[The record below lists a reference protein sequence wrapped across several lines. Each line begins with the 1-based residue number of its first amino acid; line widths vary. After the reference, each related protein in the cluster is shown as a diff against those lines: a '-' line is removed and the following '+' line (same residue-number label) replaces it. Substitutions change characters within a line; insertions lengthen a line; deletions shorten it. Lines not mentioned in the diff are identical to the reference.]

1 MSGRR
6 LLGNIVLLAC
16 VLLLV
21 VAGLWAWGLVR
32 NDRPTYAVDTPLDEQ
47 CEEVPGDAQRLVLE
61 ADDGFQLGAATVG
74 AAGRRGL
81 VLRQGAGQTICEW
94 LPLAGRIAEETG
106 VRVLLFDRRGRG
118 SSPGDGDL
126 TAEPGDIA
134 AAVDRLRSQGVRR
147 VGLMASSMGNSV
159 TFAALEELERPTC
172 VLVSVSPV
180 LVSSDGNGQ
189 VDGSGLVDLP
199 ANVWVVTE
207 TGNTSVAAYADAVV
221 EASGTDHHLE
231 IDTDSHSFG
240 LVRDHPEAADFVV
253 EAVASCR

>member
-6 LLGNIVLLAC
+6 LLGNVVLGAC

-32 NDRPTYAVDTPLDEQ
+32 DDPPTYAVDTPLDEQ
-47 CEEVPGDAQRLVLE
+47 CEEVPDDAQRLVLE
-61 ADDGFQLGAATVG
+61 ADDGFQLGGATVG
-74 AAGRRGL
+74 PAGRRGL

-118 SSPGDGDL
+118 SSPGAGDL

-134 AAVDRLRSQGVRR
+134 VAVDRLRSQGVRS

-159 TFAALEELERPTC
+159 AFAALEELDRPTC

-180 LVSSDGNGQ
+180 LVSSDGNGR
-189 VDGSGLVDLP
+189 VDGSTVVDLP
-199 ANVWVVTE
+199 PNVWVVTE
-207 TGNTSVAAYADAVV
+207 TGNTSVADYADAVV
-221 EASGTDHHLE
+221 EASGTEHYLE
-231 IDTDSHSFG
+231 IDTDRHSFG
-240 LVRDHPEAADFVV
+240 LIREHPEAADFVV
-253 EAVASCR
+253 EAVDSCR

>member
-6 LLGNIVLLAC
+6 LLGNAVLVAC

-32 NDRPTYAVDTPLDEQ
+32 DERPTYAVDTPLDEQ
-47 CEEVPGDAQRLVLE
+47 CDEVPDGAQRLVLD

-74 AAGRRGL
+74 PAGRRGL

-94 LPLAGRIAEETG
+94 LPLAGRIAEDTG
-106 VRVLLFDRRGRG
+106 TRVLLFDRRGRG

-134 AAVDRLRSQGVRR
+134 AAVDRLRSQGVRK

-159 TFAALEELERPTC
+159 TFAALEELDRRTC

-180 LVSSDGNGQ
+180 LVSSDANGT

-199 ANVWVVTE
+199 KRVWVVTE
-207 TGNTSVAAYADAVV
+207 TGNASVASYADSVV
-221 EASGTDHHLE
+221 EASGTDHLLE
-231 IDTDSHSFG
+231 IDTDDHSFG
-240 LVRDHPEAADFVV
+240 LLRDHPEAADFVV